1 MRYLLYSVLCLYCF
15 GCASEYGHL
24 ASATPDNACA
34 LRIRPN
40 LHTSLYTAG
49 IDVVGNH
56 ISGLLFLKHMP
67 DSSWRVVF
75 TNEAGVTFLDMGISP
90 DGTSKVF
97 SVVKQLN
104 RKAVLTTL
112 RKDFELILGLP
123 FRSGNYS
130 RFVAGDDVYYGVN
143 QKKEWAYFITSKD
156 CAYLRRL
163 ERGSSRKRVVSA
175 TVSSPGY
182 PTPER
187 IEITHHTF
195 DMQIKLSR
203 IQRE

>member
-1 MRYLLYSVLCLYCF
+1 MRFLLYSILCLLFCC
-15 GCASEYGHL
+15 CASQYGHL
-24 ASATPDNACA
+24 VPAQSDDACA
-34 LRIRPN
+34 TRIRPV
-40 LHTSLYTAG
+40 LQTSLYTAG

-56 ISGLLFLKHMP
+56 ISGLLFFKHMP

-75 TNEAGVTFLDMGISP
+75 TNEAGVTFLDMGLSSQ
-90 DGTSKVF
+90 GSAKVF

-104 RKAVLTTL
+104 RRAVLTTL

-123 FRSGNYS
+123 FKSGKYS
-130 RFVAGDDVYYGVN
+130 RFMAGEEVYYGVN
-143 QKKEWAYFITSKD
+143 QKKEWVYFITSKD
-156 CAYLRRL
+156 CAYLQRL

-175 TVSSPGY
+175 TVSVPGY
-182 PTPER
+182 PAPER